1 MGNSRQVLFC
11 YIRQICSTYAWND
24 YLLACGSSN
33 ASVGG
38 SATRNLAS
46 LFVKLDM
53 PSPEAL
59 KAAKPLSGGCWLGR
73 GGKGS

>member
-1 MGNSRQVLFC
+1 MDNSRQVLFC
-11 YIRQICSTYAWND
+11 YISFSLHIFNVWMN
-24 YLLACGSSN
+24 LLACGSSN

-46 LFVKLDM
+46 LLVKLDT